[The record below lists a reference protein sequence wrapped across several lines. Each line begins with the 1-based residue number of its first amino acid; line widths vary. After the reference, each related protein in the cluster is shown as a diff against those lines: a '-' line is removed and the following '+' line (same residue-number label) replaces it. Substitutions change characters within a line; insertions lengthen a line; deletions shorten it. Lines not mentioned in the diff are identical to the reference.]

1 MEMTLATTVTSAVI
15 FPRPLPLLSKS
26 SSISVASGFLFFR
39 SSSFTAFSLS
49 DASCPVYCQFASV
62 YIGAHGTTARGCSTQ
77 TTRVHSGW
85 IQDALAFPACF
96 VDCGQRSW
104 ATSAGVITKGDLSKA
119 DICLDL
125 VQSAVTIVEVVFRVF
140 FSIIDFD
147 AKVITWLEISSDS
160 RMIYCRYLFKTFDKN
175 NKVSSVLGVFLDRA

>member
-1 MEMTLATTVTSAVI
+1 M
-15 FPRPLPLLSKS
+15 
-26 SSISVASGFLFFR
+26 
-39 SSSFTAFSLS
+39 
-49 DASCPVYCQFASV
+49 YCQFANV

-96 VDCGQRSW
+96 VDCGLPQL
-104 ATSAGVITKGDLSKA
+104 ALLPKETSRTA
-119 DICLDL
+119 DMCLDL

-160 RMIYCRYLFKTFDKN
+160 RMIYCRYLFRTFDKN